1 MNGALIKIRR
11 LMANQRTNTFF
22 LVVIWVGT
30 ITASI
35 LLSSTPFQSIHDDFK
50 NGYYIG
56 ALNLHE
62 HGSYTD
68 SEGNLITHWPPGYSL
83 YIAPFVTDDI
93 EETFGRLKWLS
104 AATLAIWILV
114 VYLLIRKLL
123 HHIPPYIPLGLC
135 VLWPPIIALGNPGYC
150 ALLLA
155 LLVSI
160 AFLLLDSV
168 VKLNKMTV
176 KSLLLSIVV
185 GVLFGMAGLTK
196 TIALPVTA
204 ISLVVVLLGMHNVRW
219 FTRIV
224 HVLLMATAFLLTLL
238 PWITTYK
245 LHTGHYG
252 FTSARGSSVWDGLSR
267 FPDLT
272 VVQCLSK
279 HRLTSFS
286 GSDASDTTAGWMKCF
301 INHPLSTLRLFSI
314 KAVRVW
320 YGTNSGRH
328 EKLLAALNIPW
339 LLLFIMSTCGILWSI
354 RETPVTIILL
364 LSCVLVVW
372 ASSIVV
378 LSIFRYLTPFFPF
391 VLIVVLSFFPR
402 ALRMFKSYRSLTAK
416 GT

>member
-1 MNGALIKIRR
+1 
-11 LMANQRTNTFF
+11 MANQRTNTFF
-22 LVVIWVGT
+22 LMVIWVGT
-30 ITASI
+30 IAASI
-35 LLSSTPFQSIHDDFK
+35 LLSSTPFQGIHSDFK

-104 AATLAIWILV
+104 VATLTAWVLV
-114 VYLLIRKLL
+114 VYLLIRKILCQF
-123 HHIPPYIPLGLC
+123 PPYIPLGLC
-135 VLWPPIIALGNPGYC
+135 VLWPPMIALGNPGYSY
-150 ALLLA
+150 LLLA
-155 LLVSI
+155 LLVSS
-160 AFLLLDSV
+160 AFLLLG
-168 VKLNKMTV
+168 KLFELKKMTV
-176 KSLLLSIVV
+176 KSILLSTVV

-204 ISLVVVLLGMHNVRW
+204 ISLVVVLLGMHDIRW
-219 FTRIV
+219 LIRIA
-224 HVLLMATAFLLTLL
+224 HVVLIATAFFVTLL

-245 LHTGHYG
+245 QYTGHYG
-252 FTSARGSSVWDGLSR
+252 FTSAGSSSIWDGIHS

-279 HRLTSFS
+279 HRLASS
-286 GSDASDTTAGWMKCF
+286 SESDVGDTTSEWMKCF
-301 INHPLSTLRLFSI
+301 KNYPLSTLTLLST

-320 YGTNSGRH
+320 YGTNSGRY
-328 EKLLAALNIPW
+328 EKLLAAFNIPW
-339 LLLFIMSTCGILWSI
+339 LLLFVLSTFGILWSI
-354 RETPVTIILL
+354 RETPATIILL

-372 ASSIVV
+372 VTSIAV

-391 VLIVVLSFFPR
+391 VVIVVLWFFPR
-402 ALRMFKSYRSLTAK
+402 GLRMFKIRMV
-416 GT
+416 